1 MSLDHDIINVEPP
14 KPVMTSYNPATI
26 AIHADDH
33 LAATIDVAPPMH
45 VSTTFRYS
53 RNPDELIP
61 VSDEDVRIFPP
72 RALSPL
78 LKHQHPISQLLC

>member
-1 MSLDHDIINVEPP
+1 MSHDQDITQIEPP
-14 KPVMTSYNPATI
+14 KPVMTSYALATI

-53 RNPDELIP
+53 RNPDELVP
-61 VSDEDVRIFPP
+61 VADEEVNTAH
-72 RALSPL
+72 RASY
-78 LKHQHPISQLLC
+78 I

>member
-1 MSLDHDIINVEPP
+1 MSHDHEIAKVEPP
-14 KPVMTSYNPATI
+14 QPVMTSYAPATI

-53 RNPDELIP
+53 RNPDDLIP
-61 VSDEDVRIFPP
+61 VADEDVRMPSAASSSSNTSI
-72 RALSPL
+72 
-78 LKHQHPISQLLC
+78 